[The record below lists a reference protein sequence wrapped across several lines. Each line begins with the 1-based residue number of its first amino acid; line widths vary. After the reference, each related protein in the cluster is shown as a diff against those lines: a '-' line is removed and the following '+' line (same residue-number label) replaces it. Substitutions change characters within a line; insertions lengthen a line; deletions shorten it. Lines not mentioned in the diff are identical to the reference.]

1 MQIRDKI
8 LACFAGALLLVLL
21 TAALT
26 AWQID
31 QVNKTYRDILEER
44 VAATSEAQKML
55 AAYEYMTLM
64 MRSYLLTGH
73 SEYRKE
79 YEVQAARLD
88 AHVSAL
94 GRLVRGAE
102 DRASFER
109 LAAEFRNFR
118 ETYADPIIGV
128 WSRPDLT
135 ADEKRELVSTITL
148 ERKGTVRGL
157 IGATED
163 FIQLE
168 EKLLRREADL
178 GETRARRTALAVV
191 LGGIAAVLAGT
202 GGAVFVA
209 GRIAAPLRRLEQDV
223 VRIAAGDLTVPE
235 LVPRGQDEIG
245 RLTRSFN
252 LMLGR
257 LRESVGVLRGHARN
271 MDEARAELQRQA
283 ASLADGL
290 MQTAGAAETLG
301 NAVARLRAFYQEQV
315 TDTVAK
321 VNRAGADAEGA
332 RNRLGGLTE
341 TAWRSMTRVAEELHK
356 LDECAERVT
365 RIVEVMNFMAI
376 RTENLSRELTS
387 PAAAAREI
395 DTLTEQVK
403 GALGEV
409 TSLAAAIRAH
419 TEEVI
424 GAVRENV
431 GFFKELQGAVQDTG
445 GALQTVVDEVQELAV
460 ETSRTGT
467 LAEEIGRPA
476 QKVLQAAKEQS
487 ALLEKVIVTAE
498 RLRAMAEEMR
508 RVVTGFKLPEDG
520 QENAEQDRPP
530 AG

>member
-21 TAALT
+21 TAVVT

-31 QVNKTYRDILEER
+31 QIHRIYRNIIDER

-64 MRSYLLTGH
+64 MRSYLLTGQ

-79 YEVQAARLD
+79 YEVQAAKLD
-88 AHVSAL
+88 THVSAL
-94 GRLVRGAE
+94 GRLVQGAE
-102 DRASFER
+102 DRASFDR

-118 ETYADPIIGV
+118 ETYAEPIIGV

-157 IGATED
+157 IAATED

-168 EKLLRREADL
+168 EKLLRREAEL

-191 LGGIAAVLAGT
+191 LAGIAAALVGT

-223 VRIAAGDLTVPE
+223 VRIATGDLTVPE
-235 LVPRGQDEIG
+235 LVPHGQDEIG

-257 LRESVGVLRGHARN
+257 LRESAVVLRGHARN
-271 MDEARAELQRQA
+271 MDEARAELQHQA

-301 NAVARLRAFYQEQV
+301 NAVARLRAFYLEQV
-315 TDTVAK
+315 ADTVAK
-321 VNRAGADAEGA
+321 VNRAGAAAEEA
-332 RNRLGGLTE
+332 RNRLGGFAE
-341 TAWRSMTRVAEELHK
+341 TAWQSMTRVAEELHN

-365 RIVEVMNFMAI
+365 RIVEVMNIMPT
-376 RTENLSRELTS
+376 RTETHSREMATSS
-387 PAAAAREI
+387 PAAHEI
-395 DTLTEQVK
+395 DTLAEQVK
-403 GALGEV
+403 GVLGEV
-409 TSLAAAIRAH
+409 TGLAAAIRAH

-424 GAVRENV
+424 AAVRENV
-431 GFFKELQGAVQDTG
+431 GFFKELQGAVQNTG
-445 GALQTVVDEVQELAV
+445 ETLQTVIDEVRELAV

-467 LAEEIGRPA
+467 LAEEIGGPA
-476 QKVLQAAKEQS
+476 RKVLQAAKEQS
-487 ALLEKVIVTAE
+487 ALVEKVIVTAE

-520 QENAEQDRPP
+520 QENAAQDRFP